1 MDLQRSA
8 RRSLGNWRHPLLGR
22 PIGSMVGSPRPW
34 LPRGKRFGN
43 RLPRLPSRSGSVFL
57 AAAGSTW
64 LPARPDTRL
73 MVPAHAGLRPASL
86 PTRDSNMPCTR
97 PSELSGS
104 YSCGGHCGVDC
115 QSPWVYKSGVKSP
128 LRPPPA
134 RPTTPRPSCAQ
145 ILLIVHQVCH
155 ATPLRV
161 AIPPSILRTGDVTG
175 CVWPSG
181 SPLLSP
187 ILLYRGGPQSGHPP
201 SRKIID
207 SLIQSARGVH

>member
-22 PIGSMVGSPRPW
+22 PIGSMVGPPRPW

-43 RLPRLPSRSGSVFL
+43 RLPMLPSRSGSVFL

-73 MVPAHAGLRPASL
+73 MVPAHAGLRPAIL
-86 PTRDSNMPCTR
+86 PTTDSNMPCTR

-134 RPTTPRPSCAQ
+134 RPTTDRPSCAQ
-145 ILLIVHQVCH
+145 ILLILHPFCH

-161 AIPPSILRTGDVTG
+161 AFPPIQPPHRGRHRMCLAVGLPSALSHPPVSWGPSIGA
-175 CVWPSG
+175 
-181 SPLLSP
+181 
-187 ILLYRGGPQSGHPP
+187 PP
-201 SRKIID
+201 V
-207 SLIQSARGVH
+207 AENY